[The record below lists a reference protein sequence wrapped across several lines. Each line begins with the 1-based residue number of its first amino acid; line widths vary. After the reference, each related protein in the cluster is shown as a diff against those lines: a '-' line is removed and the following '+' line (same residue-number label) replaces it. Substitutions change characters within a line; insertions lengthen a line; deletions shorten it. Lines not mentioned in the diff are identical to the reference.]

1 MSATA
6 YCTTRWGGLEW
17 GDESLESLQFAT
29 SSRRLHGSVSRYPLL
44 TPLLP
49 GFKLFGNDLT
59 YSLSLSSSH
68 CSLLFRNTLPHSGTG
83 LRFGELWCACA
94 ISFALA
100 ITTTTTII
108 IHHHEPLSSPSSL
121 SILLSKI
128 SNNSNEFHFLK

>member
-83 LRFGELWCACA
+83 LRFGVLAQL

-108 IHHHEPLSSPSSL
+108 IHHHEPLSSPSSP